1 MLCRLLY
8 AGKAR
13 HVTAEMLF
21 EEAKQAEQSMSLA
34 TIYNTLRQFTEAGL
48 LRPIA
53 TDGTKSYFDTNVTDH
68 HHFYL
73 EDGSRLIDIPTKVS
87 FQKLPLPPEGYAI
100 DRIDVVVRLRRRPKL
115 RAVRLS

>member
-1 MLCRLLY
+1 
-8 AGKAR
+8 
-13 HVTAEMLF
+13 MLF
-21 EEAKQAEQSMSLA
+21 EEARQAEQSMSLA

-73 EDGSRLIDIPTKVS
+73 EARLIDIPIKVP
-87 FQKLPLPPEGYAI
+87 FQKLPVPPEGYAI